1 MTEKRYTKNGE
12 WASWDR
18 DRVVV
23 GLSRSAVEALGEITF
38 LEPPLVG
45 KHLLPG
51 SPAFTIEAVKAAAD
65 FETPV
70 EGTVVLVNE
79 ILRAEPELLNADPEG
94 KAWIFA
100 VVDADRGAWESLLD
114 EHAYLAW
121 TSQK

>member
-1 MTEKRYTKNGE
+1 MTEKHYTKNGE

-23 GLSRSAVEALGEITF
+23 GLSRTAVEALGEITF
-38 LEPPLVG
+38 LEPPPVG
-45 KHLLPG
+45 KHLLTG

-100 VVDADRGAWESLLD
+100 IVDADRGAWESLLD
-114 EHAYLAW
+114 EQAYLDW
-121 TSQK
+121 ISQK